1 MRPTHSMK
9 NRLLSKVLRSSLSLL
24 KAVLRES
31 GRFLKFGIEYVL
43 LEVFLAVFV
52 IGLSYLFTS
61 WGIPISA
68 AFLLAISIMLGLF
81 ILTIYISFKFDNV
94 GKLKEERRLAYWI
107 AQICSRKSSTEWNE
121 YQDWLHDIML
131 SRRQL
136 LDVKC
141 PPWKVKLIT
150 YRRLSAFCI
159 VVVISKL
166 RQVAASIRRSL

>member
-81 ILTIYISFKFDNV
+81 ILTIYIS
-94 GKLKEERRLAYWI
+94 
-107 AQICSRKSSTEWNE
+107 
-121 YQDWLHDIML
+121 L
-131 SRRQL
+131 S
-136 LDVKC
+136 
-141 PPWKVKLIT
+141 LIT
-150 YRRLSAFCI
+150 
-159 VVVISKL
+159 
-166 RQVAASIRRSL
+166 